1 MDSRETTRYLDDLKT
16 KKSLGISG
24 IKIQLPSGQEVAF
37 SGLTNYSTS
46 SIKLEL
52 ILKLITGTRGV
63 VL

>member
-16 KKSLGISG
+16 KSLGISG

>member
-1 MDSRETTRYLDDLKT
+1 MDSWETTRYLDDLKT
-16 KKSLGISG
+16 KSLGISG

>member
-1 MDSRETTRYLDDLKT
+1 MDSRETTRHFDDLKT
-16 KKSLGISG
+16 KSLGISG

>member
-16 KKSLGISG
+16 KSLGISG
-24 IKIQLPSGQEVAF
+24 IKIQLPSGQEVAL
-37 SGLTNYSTS
+37 SGLTNSSTS

-52 ILKLITGTRGV
+52 ILKLITGARGA